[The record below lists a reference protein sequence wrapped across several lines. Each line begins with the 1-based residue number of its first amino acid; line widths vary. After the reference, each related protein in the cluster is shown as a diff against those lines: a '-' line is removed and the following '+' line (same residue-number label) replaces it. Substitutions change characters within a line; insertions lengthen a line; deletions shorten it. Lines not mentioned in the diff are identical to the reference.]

1 MGLSYKNIK
10 HVIKALFKIILNIF
24 RCLPS
29 YLPWYKLEYVLPLLE
44 NCGPGKINYN
54 KIFCLKFSWMA
65 YNEFKNAKVKCSPL
79 NLNLRINLEDI
90 AVKLISSE
98 SFFLC

>member
-24 RCLPS
+24 RCFPS

-54 KIFCLKFSWMA
+54 KIF
-65 YNEFKNAKVKCSPL
+65 
-79 NLNLRINLEDI
+79 
-90 AVKLISSE
+90 SSE
-98 SFFLC
+98 EYNPYVNPITAWIYLNQYLI